1 MLKGA
6 QNWSWNENGL
16 ILVDYLILRTEHANR
31 MQDEHWCLQQF
42 LATVLFFIKVAV
54 GGGSGGGGT
63 GLGATWY
70 LGTWIIS
77 LCITSHLAGQM
88 SAGLGWA
95 MDLLQ
100 NL

>member
-1 MLKGA
+1 
-6 QNWSWNENGL
+6 
-16 ILVDYLILRTEHANR
+16 

-54 GGGSGGGGT
+54 GGGRGGGGK

-95 MDLLQ
+95 MDRSPYFQ
-100 NL
+100 SVTVTVNLFYKNNFVNENDDVKSD